1 MQMTFDKRII
11 GALRECKNK
20 EQIEDTFNR
29 FRITDTAEKQRHLTY
44 AMYAPSYF
52 FSSAT
57 HPTDEQLYEFT
68 LCHFITGYWR
78 LTPFYEKFGLVKKP
92 LEDADSQLLDKLTVC
107 TSQHDIDAVFDEEG
121 IYDYRERCNALRR
134 CMRVQEILGD
144 IGISPE
150 KDDYEFDCAV
160 FLEGSLRD
168 G

>member
-1 MQMTFDKRII
+1 MTFDKRII
-11 GALRECKNK
+11 GALRECKST
-20 EQIEDTFNR
+20 EQIAVVFVH
-29 FRITDTAEKQRHLTY
+29 FGITDIQEKQRYLLY
-44 AMYAPSYF
+44 AMYAPSIF
-52 FSSAT
+52 FSSFQPLTEDAVYQMIL
-57 HPTDEQLYEFT
+57 EAFT
-68 LCHFITGYWR
+68 AGHWRYTALC
-78 LTPFYEKFGLVKKP
+78 EKLGLIKKP
-92 LEDADSQLLDKLTVC
+92 LSEADNRILKKLNTC

-144 IGISPE
+144 VGISSE

>member
-1 MQMTFDKRII
+1 MSFDKRII
-11 GALRECKNK
+11 DALRECKNK

-29 FRITDTAEKQRHLTY
+29 FRVTDIAEKQRYLTY

-52 FSSAT
+52 FSPLT
-57 HPTDEQLYEFT
+57 LPTDEQLSEFT

-78 LTPFYEKFGLVKKP
+78 LTPFYEKLGLIKKP
-92 LEDADSQLLDKLTVC
+92 LSEADNRMLKKLNTC
-107 TSQHDIDAVFDEEG
+107 TSQQAIDAVFDEEG
-121 IYDYRERCNALRR
+121 ILGYRERCNALRR

-144 IGISPE
+144 IGISSE

-160 FLEGSLRD
+160 FLDGSWRD

>member
-1 MQMTFDKRII
+1 MTFDKRII
-11 GALRECKNK
+11 GALRECKST
-20 EQIEDTFNR
+20 EQMAVVFVH
-29 FRITDTAEKQRHLTY
+29 FGITDIQEKQRYLLY
-44 AMYAPSYF
+44 AMYAPSIF
-52 FSSAT
+52 FSSFQPLTEDAVYQMT
-57 HPTDEQLYEFT
+57 LEAFT
-68 LCHFITGYWR
+68 AGHWRYTALC
-78 LTPFYEKFGLVKKP
+78 EKLGLIKKP
-92 LEDADSQLLDKLTVC
+92 LSEADNRILKKLNIC

-144 IGISPE
+144 VGISSE

>member
-1 MQMTFDKRII
+1 MTFDKRII

-29 FRITDTAEKQRHLTY
+29 FRITDIAEKQRYLNY
-44 AMYAPSYF
+44 AMYAPSIF
-52 FSSAT
+52 FSSFQPLIEDAVYQMT
-57 HPTDEQLYEFT
+57 LEAFT
-68 LCHFITGYWR
+68 AGQWRYTALC
-78 LTPFYEKFGLVKKP
+78 EKLGLVKKP
-92 LEDADSQLLDKLTVC
+92 LEDADSRLLDKLTVC
-107 TSQHDIDAVFDEEG
+107 TSQHDIDTVFDEEG
-121 IYDYRERCNALRR
+121 VYEYRERCNILRR

-144 IGISPE
+144 IGISSE

>member
-1 MQMTFDKRII
+1 MTFDKRII

-29 FRITDTAEKQRHLTY
+29 FRVTDIAEKQRYLTY

-52 FSSAT
+52 FSPST

-68 LCHFITGYWR
+68 LYHFINDYWR
-78 LTPFYEKFGLVKKP
+78 LTPFYEKLGLIKKP
-92 LEDADSQLLDKLTVC
+92 LSEADNRMLKKLNTC
-107 TSQHDIDAVFDEEG
+107 TSQQDIDAVFDEEG
-121 IYDYRERCNALRR
+121 IHGYRERCNALRR

-144 IGISPE
+144 VGVSSE

-168 G
+168 R

>member
-1 MQMTFDKRII
+1 MTFDKRII
-11 GALRECKNK
+11 GALRECKT
-20 EQIEDTFNR
+20 EQQIEDCFIR
-29 FRITDTAEKQRHLTY
+29 FGIIDIQKKQRYLIY
-44 AMYAPSYF
+44 AMYAPSIF
-52 FSSAT
+52 FSSFQPITEDAVYRMT
-57 HPTDEQLYEFT
+57 LVAFT
-68 LCHFITGYWR
+68 AGHWRYSALC
-78 LTPFYEKFGLVKKP
+78 EKFGLVKKP

>member
-1 MQMTFDKRII
+1 MTFDKRII

-29 FRITDTAEKQRHLTY
+29 FRITDIAEKQRYLNY
-44 AMYAPSYF
+44 AMYAPSIF
-52 FSSAT
+52 FSSFQPLTEDVVYQMTLEA
-57 HPTDEQLYEFT
+57 FT
-68 LCHFITGYWR
+68 AGHWRYTALC
-78 LTPFYEKFGLVKKP
+78 EKLGLIKKP
-92 LEDADSQLLDKLTVC
+92 LSEADNRILEKLNTC
-107 TSQHDIDAVFDEEG
+107 TSQHDIDAVFEQEG
-121 IYDYRERCNALRR
+121 IHDYRERCNVLRR

-144 IGISPE
+144 IGIPSE